1 MVADFQRITSLWEG
15 KKMRSLKSLLAA
27 AVVAGSLAPVAAQAQ
42 WYVGLDAGAQFLQ
55 DSKNSGTG
63 VSGLKSESDVGWL
76 TQGVVGYGFGQWRV
90 EGELSY
96 RSSGIDKVG
105 GVSGKGDTTV
115 VAPMVNAVYEFLPQS
130 KWHPFVGLGA
140 GAGHVDAGK
149 VKKAGA
155 DAYNGSDWQFAYQG
169 FAGVGYDLTDNVELK
184 AQYRYFSTLDYDT
197 KSAAGTKLDSE
208 YRDHG
213 VMVGF
218 VYKFNAPKAAPAPA
232 PTPVAAPAPA
242 PAPKAVA
249 QVQKNYIVF
258 FDFDKAA
265 ITPEAARV
273 IQQAAA
279 AAKSAGSARIDLTGH
294 TDLSGSAKYNQVLS
308 QKRGDAVKAQLAQL
322 GIAADQIVVVAK
334 GKSSP
339 MVPTPDGVREPQN
352 RRVEI
357 VLP

>member
-1 MVADFQRITSLWEG
+1 
-15 KKMRSLKSLLAA
+15 MRSIKSLLAA
-27 AVVAGSLAPVAAQAQ
+27 AVVAGALAPVAAQAQ

-55 DSKNSGTG
+55 DSKNSGNG
-63 VSGLKSESDVGWL
+63 VSGLKSESDAGWL

-96 RSSGIDKVG
+96 RSSDLDKVG
-105 GVSGKGDTTV
+105 GASGKGETTAL
-115 VAPMVNAVYEFLPQS
+115 APMINGVYEFLPQS
-130 KWHPFVGLGA
+130 SWHPFVGLGIGTA
-140 GAGHVDAGK
+140 YVDAGK
-149 VKKAGA
+149 AKKNGV

-169 FAGVGYDLTDNVELK
+169 FAGVGYDLNENVELK
-184 AQYRYFSTLDYDT
+184 AQYRYFSTLDYET

-213 VMVGF
+213 VMLGF

-232 PTPVAAPAPA
+232 PVPVAAPAPM
-242 PAPKAVA
+242 PAPKPVA

-258 FDFDKAA
+258 FDFDKAQ

-273 IQQAAA
+273 LQQAAG
-279 AAKSAGSARIDLTGH
+279 AAKSAGSARIDLSAH

-308 QKRGDAVKAQLAQL
+308 EKRGAAVKAQLVQM
-322 GIAADQIVVVAK
+322 GIPADQIIVVAK

>member
-1 MVADFQRITSLWEG
+1 
-15 KKMRSLKSLLAA
+15 MRSIKSLLAA
-27 AVVAGSLAPVAAQAQ
+27 AVVAGTLAPVAAQAQ

-96 RSSGIDKVG
+96 RDSGISKVG
-105 GVSGKGDTTV
+105 GATGSGSTTAL
-115 VAPMVNAVYEFLPQS
+115 APMINGVYEFLPQS
-130 KWHPFVGLGA
+130 KWHPFVGLGVGTA
-140 GAGHVDAGK
+140 YVDAGK
-149 VKKAGA
+149 VKKNGA

-184 AQYRYFSTLDYDT
+184 AQYRYFATLDYET
-197 KSAAGTKLDSE
+197 KTAAGVKTESE

-213 VMVGF
+213 VLLGF

-232 PTPVAAPAPA
+232 PAPVAAPAPA
-242 PAPKAVA
+242 PAPKPMA

-273 IQQAAA
+273 LQQAAA
-279 AAKSAGSARIDLTGH
+279 AAKSAGSARIDLSAH
-294 TDLSGSAKYNQVLS
+294 TDLSGSAKYNQALS
-308 QKRGDAVKAQLAQL
+308 EKRGAAVKAQLAQL
-322 GIAADQIVVVAK
+322 GIPADQIVVVAK